1 MHNVLKHNVL
11 RPIVPLLLR
20 TLEIQNRLMPSEL
33 SASASVRKLYLC
45 HMESKSSTPTRT
57 HGQSRTYTPRAYP
70 NKPPSK
76 MFLLTGDVAEANF
89 DRYNDDLTLFKRN
102 LKFVVNKRGYTITQV
117 YKELNRHGVRV
128 SRESMLEK
136 GRVRKMVS
144 LLYMSTFARVLDV
157 PTWVLFSDDIE
168 AVWDAIG

>member
-1 MHNVLKHNVL
+1 
-11 RPIVPLLLR
+11 
-20 TLEIQNRLMPSEL
+20 
-33 SASASVRKLYLC
+33 
-45 HMESKSSTPTRT
+45 
-57 HGQSRTYTPRAYP
+57 
-70 NKPPSK
+70 

-157 PTWVLFSDDIE
+157 PTWVLFSEDIE